1 MVFSR
6 GEAIALWTGVI
17 MFVVFL
23 GFCFFRLCSLF
34 FRTML
39 VRVRPAKKKRKLNP
53 QEKKINKILSNQNA
67 REILKSRAITAIN
80 SQANKSRRGFSSQ
93 FSLDSL
99 GTVPDLTERVVRVSF
114 APTGSSREETGT
126 LSVNPPTS
134 VPENLASDQEA
145 EAENYSLDH
154 ISHSGA
160 SLGGRSNPPDY
171 DTLSTHSRVSASDP
185 PPEYSAITVP
195 E

>member
-1 MVFSR
+1 
-6 GEAIALWTGVI
+6 
-17 MFVVFL
+17 
-23 GFCFFRLCSLF
+23 
-34 FRTML
+34 ML
-39 VRVRPAKKKRKLNP
+39 VRVRPSKKKRKLNP

-80 SQANKSRRGFSSQ
+80 SQTRRDSRRGFSSQ

-114 APTGSSREETGT
+114 APTGSSREDPG
-126 LSVNPPTS
+126 SSSAHPSTS
-134 VPENLASDQEA
+134 VPDIPASVQPAD
-145 EAENYSLDH
+145 AENYNNTDSLDR
-154 ISHSGA
+154 ISDSGT